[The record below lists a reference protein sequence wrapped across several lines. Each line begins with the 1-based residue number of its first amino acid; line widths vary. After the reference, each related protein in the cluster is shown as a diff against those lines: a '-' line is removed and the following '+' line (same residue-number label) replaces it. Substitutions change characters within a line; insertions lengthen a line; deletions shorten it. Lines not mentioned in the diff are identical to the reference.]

1 VTVPGF
7 MLIVIWEALL
17 IVGVPLLV
25 FQTPEPV
32 PTVQRN
38 CTWLPDWKFPPLTVS
53 VRDTPSAGIE
63 VGLMLL
69 TVGADGIAAVTVK
82 VDENPTSLLV
92 LL

>member
-1 VTVPGF
+1 
-7 MLIVIWEALL
+7 MLIDSWEALL
-17 IVGVPLLV
+17 IVGVLLLV

-69 TVGADGIAAVTVK
+69 TVGADVAAVTVTEW
-82 VDENPTSLLV
+82 VPDEQSAV
-92 LL
+92 AV